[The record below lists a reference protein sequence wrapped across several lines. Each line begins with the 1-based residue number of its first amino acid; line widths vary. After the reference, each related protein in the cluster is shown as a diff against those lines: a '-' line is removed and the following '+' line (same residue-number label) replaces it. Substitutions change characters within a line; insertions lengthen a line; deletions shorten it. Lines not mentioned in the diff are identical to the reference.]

1 MAYACVDWKAARL
14 ATVSLA
20 PFASAVEQRDVENN
34 ESPTLAMK
42 STDLASLTS
51 EGATVL
57 LGVLL
62 ADMTGTSLS
71 LYGVAG
77 IASSCYY
84 PAAFVNDVRR

>member
-1 MAYACVDWKAARL
+1 M
-14 ATVSLA
+14 
-20 PFASAVEQRDVENN
+20 
-34 ESPTLAMK
+34 LAMK
-42 STDLASLTS
+42 STDLASLSS

-84 PAAFVNDVRR
+84 PAAFVNEVLRCVLGCVPWSAVQCGGVHVSRAGLNLSFS